1 MIIIIGA
8 IIVFGS
14 VFGGYA
20 WGGGHMVVLLHFNEL
35 LIIGGAAL
43 GALVIMSPRKVLVD
57 MGKGLITCLKGAP
70 HDRDA
75 YEELLKVL
83 YELFLLGRRNGM
95 IALEEHVMEPQN
107 SSIFKK
113 YPVFVGNK
121 EAVEFLCGSLR
132 PIIDGKIKPD
142 QLRLL
147 LDVEIDR
154 MEDEHHAPVNVLTRA
169 ADAMPGFGIVAA
181 VLGIVITMASIS
193 GPIEQIGER
202 VAAALVGTF
211 LGIFLA
217 YGFLNPLAVNLEF
230 IGSAELDFTRC
241 IAACVV
247 GFANG
252 MAPIT
257 AVELGRRGLSSEL
270 RPSADELEQMLKA
283 LKNPVKP
290 A

>member
-1 MIIIIGA
+1 MIIFIGIFVVTASIIGG
-8 IIVFGS
+8 FM
-14 VFGGYA
+14 
-20 WGGGHMVVLLHFNEL
+20 WGGGSLHALWHPNEL
-35 LIIGGAAL
+35 LVIGGGAF
-43 GALVIMSPRKVLVD
+43 GALIIMSPKKVLID
-57 MGKGLITCLKGAP
+57 MVKGSITCLKGAP
-70 HDRDA
+70 HNRQA

-95 IALEEHVMEPQN
+95 IALEEHVMDPKA
-107 SSIFKK
+107 STIFQK
-113 YPVFVGNK
+113 YPKFSGNHH
-121 EAVEFLCGSLR
+121 AVEFLCGSLR

-154 MEDEHHAPVNVLTRA
+154 METEHHAPVNVLTKT

-193 GPIEQIGER
+193 GAVEVIGEH

-211 LGIFLA
+211 LGILLS
-217 YGFLNPLAVNLEF
+217 YGYMNPLATNMEF
-230 IGSAELDFTRC
+230 MGEAELDYTKC

-252 MAPIT
+252 MAPVT
-257 AVELGRRGLSSEL
+257 AVEVGRRGLSSEL
-270 RPSADELEQMLKA
+270 RPSADELEQMLKS
-283 LKNPVKP
+283 LKAP
-290 A
+290 AKG

>member
-1 MIIIIGA
+1 MIIIIG
-8 IIVFGS
+8 IIVVTAS
-14 VFGGYA
+14 
-20 WGGGHMVVLLHFNEL
+20 
-35 LIIGGAAL
+35 IIGGFIMGHGNL
-43 GALVIMSPRKVLVD
+43 GALWHPNELVIIAGGAFGAMIIMSPKKVLID
-57 MGKGLITCLKGAP
+57 MVKGLMTCLKGAP
-70 HDRDA
+70 HNRAA

-95 IALEEHVMEPQN
+95 IALEEHVLDPKA
-107 SSIFKK
+107 SSIFQK
-113 YPVFVGNK
+113 YPLFSGNHH
-121 EAVEFLCGSLR
+121 AVEFLCGSLR

-154 MEDEHHAPVNVLTRA
+154 METEHHAPVNVLTKT

-193 GPIEQIGER
+193 GPVEQIGEH

-211 LGIFLA
+211 LGILLS
-217 YGFLNPLAVNLEF
+217 YGYMNPLATNLEF
-230 IGSAELDFTRC
+230 IGEAELDYTKC

-252 MAPIT
+252 MAPVT
-257 AVELGRRGLSSEL
+257 AVEVGRRGLSSEL
-270 RPSADELEQMLKA
+270 RPSADELEQMLKS
-283 LKNPVKP
+283 LKAP
-290 A
+290 AKG